1 MRATFRPRSALGF
14 SLADLMV
21 AVAIGATLT
30 GIAVPTAMQ
39 AIDSVRLSSAT
50 RDVERELQTAR
61 LKAVSKNRAMVLRM
75 SCPAVG
81 QYRIVEL
88 TGVAATDTD
97 ADRCSETQ
105 FPYPGPKDT
114 DPATPAFDGPIRY
127 VHPSVVVAGQTVA
140 FSPNGT
146 AALFTN
152 GVRAPIG
159 NGATVTITKGGTT
172 KTVEINGLG
181 RIQIQ

>member
-1 MRATFRPRSALGF
+1 
-14 SLADLMV
+14 MV

-30 GIAVPTAMQ
+30 GVAVPMSMR
-39 AIDSVRLSSAT
+39 AIDSMRLSSAT

-97 ADRCSETQ
+97 PSRCSESL
-105 FPYPGPKDT
+105 FPYPGPADT
-114 DPATPAFDGPIRY
+114 NPATPAFDGPIRY
-127 VHPSVVVAGQTVA
+127 VHPTVSVAGPDLL
-140 FSPNGT
+140 FRPNGT
-146 AALFTN
+146 AALFAN
-152 GVRAPIG
+152 GVQTPVG
-159 NGATVTITKGGTT
+159 SGAAVTITRSGTT
-172 KTVEINGLG
+172 KSVQINGLG
-181 RIQIQ
+181 KIQIQ